1 MIKLKAFFKTFK
13 GLIKWQIEN
22 IAILTFNR
30 SLLHADKEYIYYMN
44 QGVMN
49 IAQCVN

>member
-22 IAILTFNR
+22 IAIPTFNR
-30 SLLHADKEYIYYMN
+30 SLLHEDKEYIYYMK
-44 QGVMN
+44 
-49 IAQCVN
+49 QCIKAMASYLN